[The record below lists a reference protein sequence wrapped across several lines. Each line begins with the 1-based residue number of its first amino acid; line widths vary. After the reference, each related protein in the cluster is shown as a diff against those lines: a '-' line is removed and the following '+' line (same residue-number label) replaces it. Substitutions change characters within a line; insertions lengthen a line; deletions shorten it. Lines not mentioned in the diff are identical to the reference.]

1 MSDEQPEWMLEAEG
15 NEFFYVPYQDKNEKP
30 SMVLFTSRTPER
42 NQDKW
47 GRDVWDWPVR
57 TLVATDPKGKKATMS
72 PEKVFRVR
80 SKRCLRVLKALFLAQ
95 PQETVVKGKK
105 SYTTAFLI
113 SRSGE
118 NMNTEYH
125 GELSPLAIDL
135 ESGAAIGFDAAQ
147 ALLDE

>member
-1 MSDEQPEWMLEAEG
+1 MTDEQPEWMQEAEG
-15 NEFFYVPYQDKNEKP
+15 NEFFYVPYQDKDEKP
-30 SMVLFTSRTPER
+30 GLVVFITRIPER

-57 TLVATDPKGKKATMS
+57 TMVATDAKGKKATMS

-80 SKRCLRVLKALFLAQ
+80 SKRCLRVLKSLFLAH
-95 PQETVVKGKK
+95 PQETTMKGKK
-105 SYTTAFLI
+105 SYSTAFLI

-125 GELSPLAIDL
+125 GEVSPLAIDL
-135 ESGAAIGFDAAQ
+135 ESGSAIGFDSAQ
-147 ALLDE
+147 NLLDE